1 MVKKLAE
8 AETRRRISLL
18 ARRLGRRGALMRGS
32 LAELY
37 VRCGRKGCRCA
48 EGDKHG
54 PYLYVSI
61 FQGQRT
67 KSVYVPRHLEGEV
80 RRWVENAQQAQRD
93 IVEITSLNAELLR
106 RAREEGGKSARGAT
120 GSGGSRGSGRSKR

>member
-8 AETRRRISLL
+8 AETRRRIRLL

-37 VRCGRKGCRCA
+37 VRCGRKDCRCA

-54 PYLYVSI
+54 PYLYVSV
-61 FQGQRT
+61 FQGGRT

-80 RRWVENAQQAQRD
+80 RRWVENAQAVQRD
-93 IVEITSLNAELLR
+93 IVEITRLNAALLR
-106 RAREEGGKSARGAT
+106 LATSSGARHR
-120 GSGGSRGSGRSKR
+120 RRGRSE

>member
-8 AETRRRISLL
+8 AETRRRIRLL

-37 VRCGRKGCRCA
+37 VRCGRKDCRCA

-54 PYLYVSI
+54 PYLYVSV
-61 FQGQRT
+61 FQGGRT

-80 RRWVENAQQAQRD
+80 RRWVENAQAVQRD
-93 IVEITSLNAELLR
+93 IVEITRLNAALLR
-106 RAREEGGKSARGAT
+106 QARASGARRRGPGRSGKSRK
-120 GSGGSRGSGRSKR
+120 SGP